1 MEYVELDGFTIC
13 LYKCYLL
20 FACNI
25 LYVIAKNTL
34 VMNELDIDFIS
45 CKLQMQTFKVN
56 SFLHLPWFDF
66 TSIPSIFSEF
76 YFLMH
81 TQKFSTIQRRL
92 LLVSLHSSGFVEGI
106 GTGNRRLKIR
116 GWKL

>member
-1 MEYVELDGFTIC
+1 MEYVELVGFTIC
-13 LYKCYLL
+13 LYKYLLFL

-56 SFLHLPWFDF
+56 SFCTCHGFISRQSPLF
-66 TSIPSIFSEF
+66 FSEF

-92 LLVSLHSSGFVEGI
+92 LLVSLHFSGFVY
-106 GTGNRRLKIR
+106 L
-116 GWKL
+116 L